1 MKIWKTNKNV
11 PGRGVSIKAMGR
23 TWEKCESSRGEKNTF
38 EQTAMEEGREEIPG
52 VQEKS
57 GR

>member
-1 MKIWKTNKNV
+1 MFQEEVSVSKQWAELERNV
-11 PGRGVSIKAMGR
+11 
-23 TWEKCESSRGEKNTF
+23 SSRGEKNAF
-38 EQTAMEEGREEIPG
+38 EQTAMEEGREEILG